1 MIPRGS
7 EPPVCHRVRDRVTH
21 GTSLLGL
28 VVTVALASVSAAD
41 AAAQSPEPAGRDVAQ
56 VYAQVCSA
64 CHGASLEGGKAQ
76 SMLDDTWAFGG
87 DDDSLAVTIRE
98 GRLAAGMP
106 AFKSLMSEPEIR
118 AMVYYLRESG
128 ARVRA
133 GGVRGVATPDGSV
146 LSSRDHR
153 FRMEV
158 VAEALETPWGMAFLP
173 DGRLLVSERSG
184 SLRAITPGQPL
195 PAPIRGTPAPWVRQ
209 DGGLLDL
216 ALAPDYATSGWV
228 YLAYSA
234 PGRVAETSTT
244 KIVRGRIRDGA
255 WGDEQIIHQALPELY
270 VADNTHFGLRFLF
283 DRTGEHLFFAIG
295 DRGVMPDAQTLT
307 NPNGKIHRV
316 RPDGSVPA
324 DNPFVAQ
331 SGALGSIWTLG
342 NRNPQGLAWHPETG
356 DLWASEHGPRGG
368 DELNV
373 IDKGKNYG
381 WPIVTWG
388 INYDGTPITDKTGAP
403 EFVAPVVYWTPSAAP
418 SGITFYTGDRFP
430 RWKNDLFVAMLLGN
444 ELRRVR
450 TQGRTVVEQETI
462 FKGYGR
468 VRHVIV
474 GPDGLLYVALN
485 DPGRI
490 VRLIPVD

>member
-1 MIPRGS
+1 M
-7 EPPVCHRVRDRVTH
+7 RV
-21 GTSLLGL
+21 SLLL
-28 VVTVALASVSAAD
+28 VALALPAAPSS
-41 AAAQSPEPAGRDVAQ
+41 AAAQPAGPRDVAQ
-56 VYAQVCSA
+56 VYAQVCAA
-64 CHGASLEGGKAQ
+64 CHGANLEGGKAQ
-76 SMLDDTWAFGG
+76 SMLDETWTFGG
-87 DDDSLAVTIRE
+87 DDGSLAATIRD

-106 AFKSLMSEPEIR
+106 AFTSLLTEPEIR
-118 AMVYYLRESG
+118 AMVYYLRETSARQRASG
-128 ARVRA
+128 SP
-133 GGVRGVATPDGSV
+133 GVASPDGAV

-158 VAEALETPWGMAFLP
+158 VAEGLQTPWGMAFLP
-173 DGRLLVSERSG
+173 DGRLLVSERTG
-184 SLRAITPGQPL
+184 TVRAIVPGQPL
-195 PAPIRGTPAPWVRQ
+195 PGPIRGTPVPWVKQ

-216 ALAPDYATSGWV
+216 AIAPDYATSGWV
-228 YLAYSA
+228 YLAYSE

-244 KIVRGRIRDGA
+244 KIVRGKIRDGV
-255 WGDEQIIHQALPELY
+255 WVDEQTIHQAPPELY

-283 DRTGEHLFFAIG
+283 DRTGDHLFFAIG
-295 DRGVMPDAQTLT
+295 DRGVMPDAQTVR

-324 DNPFVAQ
+324 DNPFV
-331 SGALGSIWTLG
+331 SHPGAVGSIWTLG
-342 NRNPQGLAWHPETG
+342 NRNPQGLAWHPVTG

-373 IDKGKNYG
+373 IDKGGNYG
-381 WPIVTWG
+381 WPDVTWG

-403 EFVAPVVYWTPSAAP
+403 GFQAPVVYWTPSAAP

-430 RWKNDLFVAMLLGN
+430 RWKNDLFVAMLAGT

-450 TQGRTVVEQETI
+450 TKDRTVVEQETI
-462 FKGYGR
+462 VSGYGR

-490 VRLIPVD
+490 VRLRPVD